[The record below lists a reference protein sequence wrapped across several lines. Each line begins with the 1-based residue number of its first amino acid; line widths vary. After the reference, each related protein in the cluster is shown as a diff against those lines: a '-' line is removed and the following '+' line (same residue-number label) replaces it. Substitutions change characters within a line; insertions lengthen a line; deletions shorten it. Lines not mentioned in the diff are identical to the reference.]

1 MNHYKPEWSRFVA
14 KFKGHKVSLLDVK
27 SFAAKAVRDGDEN
40 AAIRWMR
47 ILYENNAKCW
57 KQLLIRSVEDM
68 AMADLTVMDSVLL
81 LKRRLKKRIHRIS
94 LVAKEIEDS
103 HQSEWLCI
111 ILATMIVCRAQK
123 HRATDHAAIWF
134 RENPTWMPPITQEV
148 FEAARDASKDAA
160 EGKLPAVPDKVWDR
174 HTQRGRHM
182 GRGMNHFKE
191 VASKLKNEAT
201 GLAGFVPPQVKGGTN
216 GK

>member
-1 MNHYKPEWSRFVA
+1 MNHYKPEWSRKVA
-14 KFKGHKVSLLDVK
+14 MFKGKPVSLLDIK

-47 ILYENNAKCW
+47 ILYENKAKVW
-57 KQLLIRSVEDM
+57 KQLLVRSVEDI
-68 AMADLTVMDSVLL
+68 AMADLTAMDAVLL
-81 LKRRLKKRIHRIS
+81 LKRRLKKRVHRIS

-103 HQSEWLCI
+103 NQSEWLCI
-111 ILATMIVCRAQK
+111 VLATMIVCRAKK

-148 FEAARDASKDAA
+148 FDAAKAAARDIA

-174 HTQRGRHM
+174 HTQRGRSM
-182 GRGMNHFKE
+182 GRDMQHFKE
-191 VASKLKNEAT
+191 VASKLSNEAVGVAPFT
-201 GLAGFVPPQVKGGTN
+201 RPKINAES
-216 GK
+216 